1 MRIGVAVGLVAL
13 VLAMPDGPR
22 ADEVPPTGSLA
33 LLVEVRDVRIG
44 AAAVRGVL
52 VNRTDGKLEDVRL
65 LVQDTFSWTDE
76 LHPGAD
82 SPGRA
87 TYAVVHGPIP
97 PRGEVAFEIRREA
110 LPDRSEG
117 RFETSVT
124 VVGLTRYEPE
134 PVPARPRAATGE

>member
-13 VLAMPDGPR
+13 VLALPDGPR
-22 ADEVPPTGSLA
+22 AEVPPAGSLA
-33 LLVEVRDVRIG
+33 HVVVVRDVRIG
-44 AAAVRGVL
+44 ADAVRGVVANL
-52 VNRTDGKLEDVRL
+52 TDGKLEDVRL
-65 LVQDTFSWTDE
+65 LVQDTFSWSDE

-87 TYAVVHGPIP
+87 TYALVHGPIP
-97 PRGEVAFEIRREA
+97 PRGEVAFEIRRDPPPE
-110 LPDRSEG
+110 RSDG

-134 PVPARPRAATGE
+134 PAPARPRAAIGE